1 MTIDPH
7 GFTSSLGWETRL
19 CPTGRLPPTRLV
31 SQRTSDKGQMTLT
44 VRVISPDKTVWDAA
58 AEEVVLPSTTGQLGI
73 LSGHAPL
80 LTALDTGVMRV
91 RSSKNQDWVAIAL
104 SGGFA
109 EVEQDEVTILVN
121 GAERG
126 DKINLEEARAAYNEA
141 ETRFNQVKPDDRQAQ
156 IQATQAYKRA
166 RARFQAAG
174 GLV

>member
-1 MTIDPH
+1 
-7 GFTSSLGWETRL
+7 
-19 CPTGRLPPTRLV
+19 
-31 SQRTSDKGQMTLT
+31 MTLT
-44 VRVISPDKTVWDAA
+44 VRVISPDKTIWDAS
-58 AEEVVLPSTTGQLGI
+58 AEEVILPSTTGQLGI

-91 RSSKNQDWVAIAL
+91 RPSKNQQWIPIAL
-104 SGGFA
+104 LGGFA

-126 DKINLEEARAAYNEA
+126 DSINLEEARTAYNEA
-141 ETRFNQVKPDDRQAQ
+141 QTRLNQVAQGDRQAQ

-174 GLV
+174 GMV